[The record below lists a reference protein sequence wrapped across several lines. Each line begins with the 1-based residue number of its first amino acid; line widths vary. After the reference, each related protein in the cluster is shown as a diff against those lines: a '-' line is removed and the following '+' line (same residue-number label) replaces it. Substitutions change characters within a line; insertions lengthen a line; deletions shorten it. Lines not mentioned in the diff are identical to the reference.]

1 MRLGPKDV
9 EFLRAS
15 FDLGHKFARGC
26 PPTQTP
32 TQKLKSVFSMFTSKE
47 IEFGFGFG
55 LAIQI
60 QVSFAGFKNPKISGI
75 HPSNIY
81 EFRFGNDS

>member
-1 MRLGPKDV
+1 
-9 EFLRAS
+9 
-15 FDLGHKFARGC
+15 
-26 PPTQTP
+26 
-32 TQKLKSVFSMFTSKE
+32 MFTSKE
-47 IEFGFGFG
+47 IEFGFGFWFGFG